1 MKTLIRTLLF
11 GSVLALVG
19 CGADAGRLKGTVVDG
34 GKVVGSEGQQVSL
47 SFYAMKPDGTADAG
61 NCSTAV
67 LNADGSFE
75 FIASGGT
82 LPPGKY
88 KVVIA
93 SVGSAEGPPTLGK
106 EKKKKSEKPVD
117 RFAGHSTLA
126 TTKLMVTV
134 EPGKNEVVLDLAKP
148 TG

>member
-1 MKTLIRTLLF
+1 MKALLH
-11 GSVLALVG
+11 SILVCSALAIAG
-19 CGADAGRLKGTVVDG
+19 CGENAGKLKGTVVDG

-75 FIASGGT
+75 FVASGGT

-93 SVGSAEGPPTLGK
+93 SAGSAEGPPTVGK
-106 EKKKKSEKPVD
+106 EKKKKSEKSVD
-117 RFAGHSTLA
+117 RFAGHSTFA
-126 TTKLMVTV
+126 TSKLTVTV
-134 EPGKNEVVLDLAKP
+134 ESGKNEVVLDLSKP
-148 TG
+148 AG